1 MKKTRLFF
9 LSALVWEVVRFGGLY
24 LLAIGFYKGLWI
36 ASGRMAPWLL
46 VFAAGSLILPVGY
59 IMILLDPLRYGAV
72 INLLRFGKG
81 IQIFPVL
88 LVLAKALVDIAG
100 RSTDMGPD
108 SLFYTAVAVALI
120 DFFYLAL
127 LLSYKKAG

>member
-1 MKKTRLFF
+1 VKKTRLFF
-9 LSALVWEVVRFGGLY
+9 VSALVWELVRFAGLY

-46 VFAAGSLILPVGY
+46 VFAAGSLILPAGY
-59 IMILLDPLRYGAV
+59 IMILLNPVRYGV
-72 INLLRFGKG
+72 IINLLRFGKG

-88 LVLAKALVDIAG
+88 LVLAKSLAG
-100 RSTDMGPD
+100 FASGSTDLGPD
-108 SLFYTAVAVALI
+108 SLFYTAVVVVLM

-127 LLSYKKAG
+127 LLSYKKIG